1 MADVDHNA
9 GDVSR
14 WIDSERRDFAGQV
27 ENMLD
32 RATERTLEE
41 AQDRAPV
48 DTGTLRDSLATQ
60 EHSVYSPLEY
70 APHVA
75 LGTIYQEAQP
85 YLWDAA
91 REVLET
97 EVKRLESS

>member
-9 GDVSR
+9 GDVSS

-32 RATERTLEE
+32 RATERTLGE
-41 AQDRAPV
+41 AQDRVPV
-48 DTGTLRDSLATQ
+48 DTGDLRDSLTRSGH
-60 EHSVYSPLEY
+60 EVYSPLEY

-91 REVLET
+91 REVLKT

>member
-9 GDVSR
+9 EDVSR
-14 WIDSERRDFAGQV
+14 WIDSERRDFVGQV

-41 AQDRAPV
+41 AQDRVPV
-48 DTGTLRDSLATQ
+48 DTGALRDSLATQ

-97 EVKRLESS
+97 EVKRLESR